1 MTTSNQPPSDIDRV
15 IAACRKLSMN
25 SIGESLADTL
35 QTAAAENL
43 THAAVLAQLLE
54 TEIES
59 RSLAAQ
65 RRRIRS
71 AAFPQLKY
79 LHDLVREDLPDD
91 ARAALPELETLDFVK
106 NGRNLIL
113 YGNPGTGKTHIATA
127 LGIEA
132 CQRGYSVMFA
142 SVPRLLTMVR
152 EARSQHKLTQ
162 LQSRFEKYDLVI
174 CDEFG
179 YVSCDKEGAELLFNH
194 LSLRAETHSTIVT
207 TNLAFSRWN
216 EIIPD
221 KVLVNALVDR
231 LTHKAKII
239 NMTGTS
245 YRLKQTQQMIK
256 NQI

>member
-1 MTTSNQPPSDIDRV
+1 MTDNQQQSDIDRI
-15 IAACRKLSMN
+15 IAVCRKLSMN
-25 SIGESLADTL
+25 SICESLTDTL
-35 QTAAAENL
+35 QNAAARNL

-54 TEIES
+54 SELKS

-65 RRRIRS
+65 RRRIRA

-79 LHDLVREDLPDD
+79 LHDLVREELPTE
-91 ARAALPELETLDFVK
+91 ARAALPELETLDFVTK
-106 NGRNLIL
+106 GRNLVL

-127 LGIEA
+127 LGITA
-132 CQRGYSVMFA
+132 CQRGHSVLFT

-162 LQSRFEKYDLVI
+162 LQNRFEKYDLVI

-194 LSLRAETHSTIVT
+194 LSLRAETRSTIIT

>member
-1 MTTSNQPPSDIDRV
+1 MTDSNPQSEIGRIV
-15 IAACRKLSMN
+15 ATCRKLSMFAMC
-25 SIGESLADTL
+25 ESLADTL
-35 QTAAAENL
+35 EDAARDNL
-43 THAAVLAQLLE
+43 SHAAVLARLLE
-54 TEIES
+54 DELES
-59 RSLAAQ
+59 RSMAAQ
-65 RRRIRS
+65 RRRIRA

-79 LHDLVREDLPDD
+79 LHDLVREELPDD
-91 ARAALPELETLDFVK
+91 ARAALPELETLEFVK
-106 NGRNLIL
+106 NGRNLVL
-113 YGNPGTGKTHIATA
+113 YGNPGTGKTHMATA
-127 LGIEA
+127 LGIAA
-132 CQRGYSVMFA
+132 CQRGYSVLFS
-142 SVPRLLTMVR
+142 SVPRLLTTVR
-152 EARSQHKLTQ
+152 EAKSQHKLTQ
-162 LQSRFEKYDLVI
+162 LQNRFEKYDLVV

-194 LSLRAETHSTIVT
+194 LSLRAETRSTIVT

-239 NMTGTS
+239 NMTGSS